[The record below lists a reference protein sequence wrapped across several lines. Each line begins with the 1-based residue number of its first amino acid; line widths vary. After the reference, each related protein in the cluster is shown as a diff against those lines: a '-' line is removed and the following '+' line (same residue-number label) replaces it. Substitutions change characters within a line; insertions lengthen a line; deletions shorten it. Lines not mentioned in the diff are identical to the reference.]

1 MRTYKL
7 LSWNVNGIRAIAKK
21 GFSDWVKEEGPD
33 IMCVQET
40 KVQAGQIDAE
50 SLGLQEYSHY
60 WNYAEKKGYSG
71 VAVFTTEKP
80 DKVEYG
86 FGIDEFDSEGRTLV
100 LKYEH
105 FTLLNIYFPKG
116 DTAPA
121 RLHRLKY
128 KLDFYDAFLH
138 YVDACKERGEKLII
152 CGDFNTA
159 HKEMD
164 LARPKEN
171 EKNSGF
177 LPEEREWIDRFVS
190 HGYIDIFRRFNK
202 EPDHY
207 TWWDFKTRARERNI
221 GWRIDYFLVS
231 DDLVDS
237 VSKSFILS
245 DVMGS
250 DHCPIGIILTV

>member
-1 MRTYKL
+1 M
-7 LSWNVNGIRAIAKK
+7 NGIRAIVKK
-21 GFSDWVKEEGPD
+21 GFSEWVEKESPD
-33 IMCVQET
+33 ILCVQET

-50 SLGLQEYSHY
+50 SLGLKEYNHY

-71 VAVFTTEKP
+71 VAVFTREKP
-80 DKVEYG
+80 DEVEYG
-86 FGIDEFDSEGRTLV
+86 FGIEEFDSEGRTLI
-100 LKYEH
+100 LKYDR
-105 FTLLNIYFPKG
+105 FTLFNIYFPKG
-116 DTAPA
+116 DTTPA

-128 KLDFYDAFLH
+128 KLDFYNAFLY
-138 YVDACKERGEKLII
+138 YVDTCKERGEKLII

-159 HKEMD
+159 HKEID

-190 HGYIDIFRRFNK
+190 HGYIDIYRRYTN
-202 EPDHY
+202 EPGHY

-231 DDLVDS
+231 EDLVDS
-237 VSKSFILS
+237 VSQSFILS
-245 DVMGS
+245 DVIGS
-250 DHCPIGIILTV
+250 DHCPIGIVLTV